1 MPSNCITNPQWGFLK
16 EQKMDLTQYKQMPDL
31 PNADIMFTSELEDM
45 AGSQLADYMS
55 DEEYRI
61 ELELIER
68 EQREE
73 EYQRE
78 LREFK
83 LSRRIW

>member
-1 MPSNCITNPQWGFLK
+1 
-16 EQKMDLTQYKQMPDL
+16 MDMSKYEQMPDL
-31 PNADIMFTSELEDM
+31 QNTDIMFTSELEDM
-45 AGSQLADYMS
+45 AGSQLANYMS

-83 LSRRIW
+83 LSRRLW

>member
-1 MPSNCITNPQWGFLK
+1 
-16 EQKMDLTQYKQMPDL
+16 MDMSKYEQMPDL

-45 AGSQLADYMS
+45 AGSQLANYMS

>member
-1 MPSNCITNPQWGFLK
+1 
-16 EQKMDLTQYKQMPDL
+16 MDLTQYKQMPDL

-83 LSRRIW
+83 LSRMPR

>member
-1 MPSNCITNPQWGFLK
+1 
-16 EQKMDLTQYKQMPDL
+16 MDMSKYEQMPDL

-45 AGSQLADYMS
+45 AGSQLANYMS

-83 LSRRIW
+83 LSRRLW

>member
-1 MPSNCITNPQWGFLK
+1 MSK
-16 EQKMDLTQYKQMPDL
+16 YEQMPDL

-45 AGSQLADYMS
+45 AGSQLANYMS

-83 LSRRIW
+83 LSRRI

>member
-1 MPSNCITNPQWGFLK
+1 
-16 EQKMDLTQYKQMPDL
+16 MDMSKYEQMPDL

-45 AGSQLADYMS
+45 AGNQLADYMS

>member
-1 MPSNCITNPQWGFLK
+1 MSK
-16 EQKMDLTQYKQMPDL
+16 YEQMPDL
-31 PNADIMFTSELEDM
+31 QNADIMFTSELEDM
-45 AGSQLADYMS
+45 AGSQLANYMS